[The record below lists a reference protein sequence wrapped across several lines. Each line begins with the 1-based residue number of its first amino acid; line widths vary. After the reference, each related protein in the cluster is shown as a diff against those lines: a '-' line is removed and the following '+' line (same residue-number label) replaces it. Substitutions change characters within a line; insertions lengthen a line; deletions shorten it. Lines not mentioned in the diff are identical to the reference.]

1 MTSQELPKLPLALEE
16 LPPEIH
22 RFAKPDAPPA
32 AKMMAARGAVPIS
45 GALQV
50 ALIVQLAHAEDEA
63 LKEAALGTLGSLPE
77 QIVQDAIKTALH
89 PSILDFLAAHF
100 ADRPALLELLIANA
114 ALSDVTAF
122 RIARSGP
129 TAIVERLAL
138 NQARLLRAPE
148 LIEALYKNKNLKM
161 STADR
166 LIEFAARND
175 LDLIGIPAYRA
186 HVEALKG
193 QLIPEPFDDEID
205 EELPGDAI
213 FREAI
218 EADSEESIIT
228 EERED
233 GEEELIERFVPL
245 AFKIREMSLAEK
257 IRLALV
263 GDAAA
268 RALLVRDPN
277 RLVSHAAISSPS
289 MREDE
294 AVAMA
299 GSREISEDILRYIA
313 NKREWLRGYEI
324 KKMLV
329 FNPKTPVGISL
340 RFLPHLRANDLKALA
355 RSRGIPGPLKSAARQ
370 RIDDQQ
376 KGKRR

>member
-1 MTSQELPKLPLALEE
+1 MNIEE
-16 LPPEIH
+16 LPTLPLPIDALPAEIH
-22 RFAKPDAPPA
+22 RFAKPDAPA
-32 AKMMAARGAVPIS
+32 AARMMAARGAVPIT
-45 GALQV
+45 GPLQV
-50 ALIVQLAHAEDEA
+50 VLLSQLAHADDESVRETA
-63 LKEAALGTLGSLPE
+63 RSTLSSLPE
-77 QIVQDAIKTALH
+77 QLLHDALKADLH
-89 PSILDFLAAHF
+89 PSILDFLAEHF
-100 ADRPALLELLIANA
+100 AGRAELLEPLISNPALADA
-114 ALSDVTAF
+114 TAL
-122 RIARSGP
+122 RIARFGP
-129 TAIVERLAL
+129 SSIIERLAL
-138 NQARLLRAPE
+138 NQARLLRAPA

-166 LIEFAARND
+166 LIEFAARNE
-175 LDLIGIPAYRA
+175 LDLVGIPAYRA

-193 QLIPEPFDDEID
+193 QLIPEPLDD

-218 EADSEESIIT
+218 EADSEESHIT

-233 GEEELIERFVPL
+233 GEEEIIERFVPL

-277 RLVSHAAISSPS
+277 RLVAQAAISSPS

-294 AVAMA
+294 AIAIA

-340 RFLPHLRANDLKALA
+340 RFLPHLRANDLKTLA

-370 RIDDQQ
+370 RVEDQA
-376 KGKRR
+376 KGRKR

>member
-1 MTSQELPKLPLALEE
+1 MNIEE
-16 LPPEIH
+16 LPTLPLPIDALPAEIH
-22 RFAKPDAPPA
+22 RFAKPDAPA
-32 AKMMAARGAVPIS
+32 AARMMAARGAVPIT
-45 GALQV
+45 GPLQV
-50 ALIVQLAHAEDEA
+50 VLLSQLAHADDESVRETA
-63 LKEAALGTLGSLPE
+63 RSTLSSLPE
-77 QIVQDAIKTALH
+77 QLLHDALKADLH
-89 PSILDFLAAHF
+89 PSILDFLAEHF
-100 ADRPALLELLIANA
+100 AGRAELLEPLISNPALADA
-114 ALSDVTAF
+114 TAL
-122 RIARSGP
+122 RIARFGP
-129 TAIVERLAL
+129 SSIIERLAL
-138 NQARLLRAPE
+138 NQARLLRAPA

-166 LIEFAARND
+166 LIEFAARNE
-175 LDLIGIPAYRA
+175 LDLVGIPAYRA

-193 QLIPEPFDDEID
+193 QLIPEPLDD

-218 EADSEESIIT
+218 EADSEDSHIT

-233 GEEELIERFVPL
+233 GEEEIIERFVPL

-277 RLVSHAAISSPS
+277 RLVAQAAISSPS

-294 AVAMA
+294 AIAIA

-340 RFLPHLRANDLKALA
+340 RFLPHLRANDLKTLA

-370 RIDDQQ
+370 RVEDQA
-376 KGKRR
+376 KGRKR

>member
-1 MTSQELPKLPLALEE
+1 MNIEE
-16 LPPEIH
+16 LPTLPLPIDALPAEIH
-22 RFAKPDAPPA
+22 RFAKPDAPA
-32 AKMMAARGAVPIS
+32 AARMMAARGAVPIT
-45 GALQV
+45 GPLQV
-50 ALIVQLAHAEDEA
+50 VLLSQLAHADDESVRETA
-63 LKEAALGTLGSLPE
+63 RSTLSSLPE
-77 QIVQDAIKTALH
+77 QLLHDALKADLH
-89 PSILDFLAAHF
+89 PSILDFLAEHF
-100 ADRPALLELLIANA
+100 AGRAELLEPLISNPALA
-114 ALSDVTAF
+114 DVTAL
-122 RIARSGP
+122 RIARFGP
-129 TAIVERLAL
+129 SSIIERLAL
-138 NQARLLRAPE
+138 NQARLLRAPA

-166 LIEFAARND
+166 LIEFAARNE
-175 LDLIGIPAYRA
+175 LDLVGIPAYRA

-193 QLIPEPFDDEID
+193 QLIPEPLDD

-218 EADSEESIIT
+218 EADSEESHIT

-233 GEEELIERFVPL
+233 GEEEIIERFVPL

-277 RLVSHAAISSPS
+277 RLVAQAAISSPS

-294 AVAMA
+294 AIAIA

-340 RFLPHLRANDLKALA
+340 RFLPHLRANDLKTLA

-370 RIDDQQ
+370 RVEDQA
-376 KGKRR
+376 KGRKR

>member
-1 MTSQELPKLPLALEE
+1 MSIEELPRLPLPLEE
-16 LPPEIH
+16 LPREIH

-32 AKMMAARGAVPIS
+32 ARMMAARGAVPIG
-45 GALQV
+45 GALQI
-50 ALIVQLAHAEDEA
+50 ALLVQLAHADEEELRATA
-63 LKEAALGTLGSLPE
+63 LNTLGSVPEALLRDAFGSELP
-77 QIVQDAIKTALH
+77 

-100 ADRPALLELLIANA
+100 ADRTEFLEPLIANP
-114 ALSDVTAF
+114 ALADATAL
-122 RIARSGP
+122 RIAKTGP
-129 TAIVERLAL
+129 SAVIERLAL

-148 LIEALYKNKNLKM
+148 IIEALYKNKNLRM

-166 LIEFAARND
+166 LIEFAARNE
-175 LDLIGIPAYRA
+175 LDLSGIPAYRA

-193 QLIPEPFDDEID
+193 QLIPEPLDD

-213 FREAI
+213 FREAL
-218 EADSEESIIT
+218 EADSEEAT
-228 EERED
+228 VAQETED

-245 AFKIREMSLAEK
+245 AFKIRDMSLAEK
-257 IRLALV
+257 LRLALV

-277 RLVSHAAISSPS
+277 RLVAQAAISSPS

-294 AVAMA
+294 ALTIAS
-299 GSREISEDILRYIA
+299 SREVSEDILRYIG

-324 KKMLV
+324 KKALV

-340 RFLPHLRANDLKALA
+340 RFLPHLRANDLKTLA
-355 RSRGIPGPLKSAARQ
+355 RSRGIPGPLKTAARQ
-370 RIDDQQ
+370 RIEDQA

>member
-1 MTSQELPKLPLALEE
+1 MNIEE
-16 LPPEIH
+16 LPTLPLPIDALPAEIH
-22 RFAKPDAPPA
+22 RFAKPDAPA
-32 AKMMAARGAVPIS
+32 AARMMAARGAVPIT
-45 GALQV
+45 GPLQV
-50 ALIVQLAHAEDEA
+50 VLLSQLAHADDESVRETA
-63 LKEAALGTLGSLPE
+63 RSTLSSLPE
-77 QIVQDAIKTALH
+77 QLLHDALKADLH
-89 PSILDFLAAHF
+89 PSILDFLAEHF
-100 ADRPALLELLIANA
+100 AERAELLEPLISNPALADA
-114 ALSDVTAF
+114 TAL
-122 RIARSGP
+122 RIARFGP
-129 TAIVERLAL
+129 SSIIERLAL
-138 NQARLLRAPE
+138 NQARLLRAPA

-166 LIEFAARND
+166 LIEFAARNE
-175 LDLIGIPAYRA
+175 LDLVGIPAYRA

-193 QLIPEPFDDEID
+193 QLIPEPLDD

-218 EADSEESIIT
+218 EADSEESHIT

-233 GEEELIERFVPL
+233 GEEEIIERFVPL

-277 RLVSHAAISSPS
+277 RLVAQAAISSPS

-294 AVAMA
+294 AIAIA

-340 RFLPHLRANDLKALA
+340 RFLPHLRANDLKTLA

-370 RIDDQQ
+370 RVEDQA
-376 KGKRR
+376 KGRKR

>member
-1 MTSQELPKLPLALEE
+1 
-16 LPPEIH
+16 
-22 RFAKPDAPPA
+22 
-32 AKMMAARGAVPIS
+32 
-45 GALQV
+45 
-50 ALIVQLAHAEDEA
+50 
-63 LKEAALGTLGSLPE
+63 
-77 QIVQDAIKTALH
+77 
-89 PSILDFLAAHF
+89 
-100 ADRPALLELLIANA
+100 
-114 ALSDVTAF
+114 SDVC
-122 RIARSGP
+122 S
-129 TAIVERLAL
+129 
-138 NQARLLRAPE
+138 
-148 LIEALYKNKNLKM
+148 
-161 STADR
+161 S
-166 LIEFAARND
+166 D
-175 LDLIGIPAYRA
+175 LAYRA

-193 QLIPEPFDDEID
+193 QLIPEPLDD

-218 EADSEESIIT
+218 EADSEESHIT

-233 GEEELIERFVPL
+233 GEEEIIERFVPL

-277 RLVSHAAISSPS
+277 RFVARAAIASPS
-289 MREDE
+289 MLEDE
-294 AVAMA
+294 ASAIA

-340 RFLPHLRANDLKALA
+340 RFLPHLRANDLKTLA
-355 RSRGIPGPLKSAARQ
+355 RS
-370 RIDDQQ
+370 
-376 KGKRR
+376 